1 MNADQIAY
9 LALLTSVISLVVS
22 FLALYRD
29 RHEISVRAVPF
40 ESENGI
46 NSLHVSVSNS
56 GRRPISIT
64 HVLLRPPGKP
74 GLSLSFSPEGACRID
89 VGEVRSCNIS
99 PTGLRVSWS
108 NITELRGL
116 HVFVHDAIGKN
127 HKAVWE
133 GS

>member
-22 FLALYRD
+22 FLTLYRD

-40 ESENGI
+40 ESGI
-46 NSLHVSVSNS
+46 GVYGLHVSVSNS
-56 GRRPISIT
+56 GRRPISVT

-74 GLSLSFSPEGACRID
+74 GLFLNFSPEGACRID

-99 PTGLRVSWS
+99 PTGLPVSWS

-116 HVFVHDAIGKN
+116 DVFVQDAIGKK

-133 GS
+133 SS